1 MCWMLM
7 YSISNSTESCLFS
20 QITCSTVFIKN
31 RTILFWSFPSI
42 TRKIYEMLY
51 PTLSTIQESMSNIGH
66 SMNLFSNF
74 LNIFIVCALFHSS
87 LHSFGFLRTKPELE
101 PQCRWTT
108 IGGNLEF
115 FLLIEFE
122 KKIERVEWLLRR
134 KCIKKIRV
142 PLPEWSLCCQ

>member
-1 MCWMLM
+1 
-7 YSISNSTESCLFS
+7 
-20 QITCSTVFIKN
+20 
-31 RTILFWSFPSI
+31 
-42 TRKIYEMLY
+42 MLY

-122 KKIERVEWLLRR
+122 KKFERVEWLLRR
-134 KCIKKIRV
+134 KCIKKYEFLYLNGHFAV
-142 PLPEWSLCCQ
+142 CKNVHSTKFLKNVKLPPELLFPELFMVKQQNSTKQTTKPKTIL